1 MLSPFLKALA
11 FAKTPAGRKVITEA
25 IRVAR
30 SEEGRKL
37 IAQARK
43 VATTPE
49 GKRLLQQA
57 RQHLANAP
65 AEARRDVEQS
75 EGWQKLRK
83 RFDNRRPDAPG
94 PP

>member
-1 MLSPFLKALA
+1 VAAPFLKALA
-11 FAKTPAGRKVITEA
+11 FARTPAGRKVIAEA

-37 IAQARK
+37 ISQARK
-43 VATTPE
+43 VATSPE

-57 RQHLANAP
+57 RQHLVSTQAD
-65 AEARRDVEQS
+65 ARRDVQQS
-75 EGWQKLRK
+75 PGWQKLRK
-83 RFDNRRPDAPG
+83 RFDDRGPGSSG